1 MSNKQEY
8 LIEIN
13 GDASKLE
20 AAINQANGKL
30 QLLQGHKYKV
40 SMDIDMDKSAYDKF
54 IKQVN
59 NKKLK
64 VQIQYDRTKSS
75 INTQKGTGKKD
86 SSNNV
91 ALSKSSK
98 NHKLTNGN
106 TQTPSHAN
114 NRFTVVKEADTSVI
128 SDNPAQKKIYK
139 NSITT
144 FGYRI
149 RLYVGG
155 SSREARQKAYSVG
168 YLFKSVY
175 MDIPVYTHFYSPHW
189 MCSAGNFKTYEEAS
203 RFLAELKTTG
213 QFGGAMIVK
222 SKIQIEQ

>member
-1 MSNKQEY
+1 MRFQIILLAFLVGNAFMSAQTFTDRLRRQNANEGSIIIYQESY
-8 LIEIN
+8 LTR
-13 GDASKLE
+13 LL
-20 AAINQANGKL
+20 NGK
-30 QLLQGHKYKV
+30 
-40 SMDIDMDKSAYDKF
+40 
-54 IKQVN
+54 
-59 NKKLK
+59 
-64 VQIQYDRTKSS
+64 SS
-75 INTQKGTGKKD
+75 EAVNTQKGTGKKD
-86 SSNNV
+86 TSNNV

-98 NHKLTNGN
+98 NQKQTNGN

-144 FGYRI
+144 YGYRI